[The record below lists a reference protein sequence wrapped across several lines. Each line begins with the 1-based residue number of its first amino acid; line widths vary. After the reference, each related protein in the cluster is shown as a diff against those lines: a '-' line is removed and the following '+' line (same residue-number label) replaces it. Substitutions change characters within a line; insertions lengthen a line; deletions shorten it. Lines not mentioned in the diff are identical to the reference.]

1 MLRSTNSISTLSPL
15 KISSPLLLSQIEEHL
30 KTLTAAQRKE
40 QVSKVKGVFQFNIKN
55 SDGKVATWTF
65 DLKSREGAMHKGTVT
80 GLKPDI
86 TIDSRIKV
94 KGAIMMATKLDSVFK
109 GAQESTSFE
118 AKL

>member
-1 MLRSTNSISTLSPL
+1 IATSVAGVARTLTKTLSPL

-86 TIDSRIKV
+86 TIDV
-94 KGAIMMATKLDSVFK
+94 KDEDFVAPAEGKANGQKLFM
-109 GAQESTSFE
+109 
-118 AKL
+118 